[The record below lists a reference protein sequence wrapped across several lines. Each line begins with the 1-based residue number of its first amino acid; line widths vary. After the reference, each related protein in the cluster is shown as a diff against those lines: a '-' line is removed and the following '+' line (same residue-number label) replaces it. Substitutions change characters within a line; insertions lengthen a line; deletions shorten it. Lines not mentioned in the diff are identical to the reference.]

1 VRQAALAS
9 PKASVVLTPRDG
21 LDLYLNFGLGYHSND
36 ARGVVRD
43 LDAVTPLTRA
53 TGYEAGARLRLFDR
67 LDLAAAAFV
76 LDLDSELV
84 WVGDEG
90 TTEAKGPTR
99 RLGGELEA
107 RLELLSWLFADG
119 DISLTRARFRG
130 LPGDA
135 DAVPLA
141 PTRIA
146 SGGVSVRHS
155 AGYFARV
162 GVFHLGDRPASED
175 RFFTADGFTRL
186 DATAGYRHRW
196 FELSVSGQNLM
207 STSWREA
214 QFANVSRL
222 PHETS
227 PENCP
232 AGTRPVVD
240 GTAFLGCEDVHFTP
254 GAPVNLQATAT
265 LFF

>member
-1 VRQAALAS
+1 
-9 PKASVVLTPRDG
+9 
-21 LDLYLNFGLGYHSND
+21 
-36 ARGVVRD
+36 
-43 LDAVTPLTRA
+43 
-53 TGYEAGARLRLFDR
+53 
-67 LDLAAAAFV
+67 
-76 LDLDSELV
+76 
-84 WVGDEG
+84 
-90 TTEAKGPTR
+90 
-99 RLGGELEA
+99 
-107 RLELLSWLFADG
+107 
-119 DISLTRARFRG
+119 
-130 LPGDA
+130 
-135 DAVPLA
+135 
-141 PTRIA
+141 
-146 SGGVSVRHS
+146 
-155 AGYFARV
+155 V